1 MGKLENL
8 EPKRVFYYFEE
19 ITKIPRC
26 SFKEEKIKDFL
37 INFAKDHGLE
47 YYDDKYNNVIIKKE
61 ASTGY
66 EDKEAIILQ
75 GHTDMVCEKL
85 DGSDFNF
92 DTDPIKF
99 TVEDNKIIA
108 KETTL
113 GADNGIAVAMI
124 LAILE
129 SDEYKHPKIEALFTA
144 TEETGMVGAKNLD
157 GSKLEA
163 KTLINLDSES
173 EGIACVA
180 CACGQRENIIFD
192 KKYIDIK
199 EERQFYQLIISGLK
213 GGHSGQEINKGLANA
228 NKLLARSL
236 DSLFNKFD
244 ILLIDIYGGS
254 KENAIPRS
262 SRAIIGVLDSDIR
275 KIQDEIVSLNRDF
288 VKEYGN
294 IDPDVRL
301 NFEKSDACDK
311 ALDRNLSNN
320 LIKALN
326 IIPNGVDRM
335 SDNIEGLVGASSNIG
350 IIESTED
357 QIIIHNSLRAELES
371 LKDDIA
377 RRNKIIAELCQAE
390 YKISNNYPAWE
401 YKNNS
406 RIRDLSIDVYR
417 ELTRS
422 QLKIESI
429 HAGLECAI
437 LADVIGDIDM
447 ISFGPSMHNVHS
459 PGENLE
465 IESVANVFNFLINLI
480 EEIKY

>member
-37 INFAKDHGLE
+37 INFAKDHGFE

-61 ASTGY
+61 ASPGY

-173 EGIACVA
+173 EGVACVS

-311 ALDRNLSNN
+311 ALNKNLSNN

-377 RRNKIIAELCQAE
+377 RRNRIIAELCQAG

>member
-1 MGKLENL
+1 M
-8 EPKRVFYYFEE
+8 
-19 ITKIPRC
+19 
-26 SFKEEKIKDFL
+26 
-37 INFAKDHGLE
+37 
-47 YYDDKYNNVIIKKE
+47 
-61 ASTGY
+61 
-66 EDKEAIILQ
+66 
-75 GHTDMVCEKL
+75 
-85 DGSDFNF
+85 
-92 DTDPIKF
+92 
-99 TVEDNKIIA
+99 
-108 KETTL
+108 
-113 GADNGIAVAMI
+113 
-124 LAILE
+124 
-129 SDEYKHPKIEALFTA
+129 
-144 TEETGMVGAKNLD
+144 
-157 GSKLEA
+157 
-163 KTLINLDSES
+163 
-173 EGIACVA
+173 
-180 CACGQRENIIFD
+180 
-192 KKYIDIK
+192 
-199 EERQFYQLIISGLK
+199 
-213 GGHSGQEINKGLANA
+213 
-228 NKLLARSL
+228 
-236 DSLFNKFD
+236 FNKFD

-301 NFEKSDACDK
+301 NFEKFDACDK

-377 RRNKIIAELCQAE
+377 RRNRIIAELCQAE

>member
-61 ASTGY
+61 ASPGY

-173 EGIACVA
+173 EGVACVA

-199 EERQFYQLIISGLK
+199 EGRQFYQLIISGLK

-301 NFEKSDACDK
+301 NFEKSDACGK
-311 ALDRNLSNN
+311 ALNKNLSNN

-377 RRNKIIAELCQAE
+377 RRNRIIAELCQAE

>member
-26 SFKEEKIKDFL
+26 SFKEEKIKGFL

-61 ASTGY
+61 ASPGY
-66 EDKEAIILQ
+66 EDEEAIILQ

-157 GSKLEA
+157 GGKLEA

-173 EGIACVA
+173 EGVACVA

-228 NKLLARSL
+228 NKLLSRSL

-377 RRNKIIAELCQAE
+377 RRNRIIAELCQAE

>member
-61 ASTGY
+61 ASPGY

-85 DGSDFNF
+85 DDSDFNF

-173 EGIACVA
+173 EGVACVA

-192 KKYIDIK
+192 KKYIDIE

-301 NFEKSDACDK
+301 NFEKFDTCDK

-335 SDNIEGLVGASSNIG
+335 SDNIEGLVGASSNLG

-377 RRNKIIAELCQAE
+377 RRNRIIAELCQAE

-422 QLKIESI
+422 QLKLESI

-465 IESVANVFNFLINLI
+465 IESVSNVFNFLINLI

>member
-61 ASTGY
+61 ASPGY

-85 DGSDFNF
+85 DSSDFNF

-99 TVEDNKIIA
+99 NVEDNKIIA

-173 EGIACVA
+173 EGVACVA

-311 ALDRNLSNN
+311 ALDKNLSNN

-377 RRNKIIAELCQAE
+377 RRNRIIAELCQAE

-417 ELTRS
+417 ELTRR

>member
-61 ASTGY
+61 ASPGY

-157 GSKLEA
+157 ESKLEA

-173 EGIACVA
+173 EGVACVA

-357 QIIIHNSLRAELES
+357 QISIHNSLRAELES

-377 RRNKIIAELCQAE
+377 RRNRIIAELCQAE

>member
-61 ASTGY
+61 ASPGY

-173 EGIACVA
+173 EGVACVA

-301 NFEKSDACDK
+301 NFEKFDACDK

-326 IIPNGVDRM
+326 IIPNGVDRL

-377 RRNKIIAELCQAE
+377 RRNRIIAELCQAE

>member
-1 MGKLENL
+1 MRKLENL

-61 ASTGY
+61 ASPGY

-173 EGIACVA
+173 EGVACVA

-311 ALDRNLSNN
+311 ALNKNLSNN

-377 RRNKIIAELCQAE
+377 RRNRIIAELCQAE

>member
-61 ASTGY
+61 ASPGY

-173 EGIACVA
+173 EGVACVA

-301 NFEKSDACDK
+301 NFEKSDTCDK
-311 ALDRNLSNN
+311 ALNKNLSNN

-357 QIIIHNSLRAELES
+357 QIIIHNSLRAELVS

-377 RRNKIIAELCQAE
+377 RRNRIIAELCQAE

>member
-61 ASTGY
+61 ASPGY

-173 EGIACVA
+173 EGVACVA

-301 NFEKSDACDK
+301 NSEKSDACDK
-311 ALDRNLSNN
+311 ALNKNLSNN

-377 RRNKIIAELCQAE
+377 RRNRIIAEFCQAE

>member
-61 ASTGY
+61 ASPGY

-173 EGIACVA
+173 EGVACVA

-350 IIESTED
+350 IIESAED

-377 RRNKIIAELCQAE
+377 RRNRIIAELCQAE

>member
-47 YYDDKYNNVIIKKE
+47 HYDDKYNNVIIKKE
-61 ASTGY
+61 ASPGY

-85 DGSDFNF
+85 DDSDFNF

-173 EGIACVA
+173 EGVACVA

-192 KKYIDIK
+192 KKYIDIE

-301 NFEKSDACDK
+301 NFEKFDVCDK
-311 ALDRNLSNN
+311 ALDKNLSNN

-335 SDNIEGLVGASSNIG
+335 SDNIEGLVGASSNLG

-422 QLKIESI
+422 QLKLESI

-465 IESVANVFNFLINLI
+465 IESVSNVFNFLINLI

>member
-37 INFAKDHGLE
+37 INFAKNHGLE

-61 ASTGY
+61 ASPGY

-157 GSKLEA
+157 GGKLEA

-173 EGIACVA
+173 EGVACVA

-311 ALDRNLSNN
+311 ALNKNLSNN
-320 LIKALN
+320 LIKTLN

-377 RRNKIIAELCQAE
+377 RRNRIIAELCQAE

>member
-61 ASTGY
+61 ASPGY

-85 DGSDFNF
+85 DSSDFNF

-173 EGIACVA
+173 EGVACVA

-357 QIIIHNSLRAELES
+357 QIIIHNSLRAELVS

-377 RRNKIIAELCQAE
+377 RRNRIIAELCQAE

>member
-1 MGKLENL
+1 MRKLENL

-61 ASTGY
+61 ASPSY

-85 DGSDFNF
+85 DDSDFNF

-129 SDEYKHPKIEALFTA
+129 SDKYKHPKIEALFTA
-144 TEETGMVGAKNLD
+144 TEETGMIGAKNLD

-173 EGIACVA
+173 EGVACVA

-192 KKYIDIK
+192 KRYIDIK

-236 DSLFNKFD
+236 DSLFNKFN

-301 NFEKSDACDK
+301 NFEKFDACDK
-311 ALDRNLSNN
+311 ALDKNLANN

-357 QIIIHNSLRAELES
+357 QIIIHSSLRAELES

-377 RRNKIIAELCQAE
+377 RRNRIIAELCQAE

-422 QLKIESI
+422 QLKLESI

>member
-61 ASTGY
+61 ASPGY

-173 EGIACVA
+173 EGVACVA
-180 CACGQRENIIFD
+180 CACGQRENIIFN

-301 NFEKSDACDK
+301 NFEKFDACDK

-377 RRNKIIAELCQAE
+377 RRNRIIAELCQAE

>member
-61 ASTGY
+61 ASPGY

-85 DGSDFNF
+85 DDSDFNF

-173 EGIACVA
+173 EGVACVA

-192 KKYIDIK
+192 KKYIDIE

-301 NFEKSDACDK
+301 NFEKFDTCDK
-311 ALDRNLSNN
+311 ALDKNLSNN

-335 SDNIEGLVGASSNIG
+335 SDNIEGLVGASSNLG

-377 RRNKIIAELCQAE
+377 RRNRIIAELCQAE

-422 QLKIESI
+422 QLKLESI

-465 IESVANVFNFLINLI
+465 IESVSNVFNFLINLI

>member
-61 ASTGY
+61 ASPGY

-173 EGIACVA
+173 EGVACVA

-311 ALDRNLSNN
+311 ALNKNLSNN

-377 RRNKIIAELCQAE
+377 RRNRIIAEFCQAE